1 MTEKIVNVEEAER
14 TLRMVAELAAPEGL
28 AARVKTHLAAVQ
40 VEAGERNSAG
50 KPGQLLAWP
59 VRLRRVDWLRSAAAA
74 MLLAAVAGGGWSA
87 YRWVA
92 PASGVHTAPGA
103 VRPAVQQG
111 GFGSAGAMRTPK
123 TLVGPEAPLDAAVKP
138 AKKSATR
145 HVKGQKAQLPEGN
158 VTATR

>member
-92 PASGVHTAPGA
+92 PASRVQTAPGWLGWSYAHTEDFGRTGGSVGCCGQAGEEVGNAPREGPKGA
-103 VRPAVQQG
+103 V
-111 GFGSAGAMRTPK
+111 T
-123 TLVGPEAPLDAAVKP
+123 
-138 AKKSATR
+138 
-145 HVKGQKAQLPEGN
+145 
-158 VTATR
+158 